1 MPSNIMMGLCR
12 YYYNKET
19 KQSKWV
25 IPDELKVCLE
35 KSAFILRFSCVDL
48 ILTLVLSVGS

>member
-1 MPSNIMMGLCR
+1 MLGLRR

-25 IPDELKVCLE
+25 IPDELKVCSE
-35 KSAFILRFSCVDL
+35 KSTFMLRFSCAEQ
-48 ILTLVLSVGS
+48 ILTLVLSVGSRTG

>member
-1 MPSNIMMGLCR
+1 MLGLRR

-35 KSAFILRFSCVDL
+35 KSTFILRFS
-48 ILTLVLSVGS
+48 